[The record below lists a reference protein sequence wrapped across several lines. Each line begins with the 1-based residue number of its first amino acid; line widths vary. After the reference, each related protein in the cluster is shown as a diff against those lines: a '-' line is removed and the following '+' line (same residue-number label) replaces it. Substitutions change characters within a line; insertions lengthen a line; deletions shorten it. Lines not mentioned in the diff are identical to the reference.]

1 MAQLTLHNVYS
12 RFRNDMFLSSLS
24 ESGPVFEAFW
34 VKP

>member
-24 ESGPVFEAFW
+24 ESGPVFETFRIES
-34 VKP
+34 